1 MEFTQ
6 DEYEAFFIV
15 KKIVSKRINP
25 DRVMRSE
32 AKSYLAVLLDNNSQK
47 TICRL
52 YLLGKKKYIGTLNA
66 RKVETKTQ
74 IRSIE
79 EIMSFETPLNEIVR
93 YYESV

>member
-1 MEFTQ
+1 MEYTQ

-15 KKIVSKRINP
+15 KNIVSKKVNP
-25 DRVMRSE
+25 DRIARSE

-52 YLLGKKKYIGTLNA
+52 YLLGKKKYIGTLNR

-74 IRSIE
+74 ITALSDITLY
-79 EIMSFETPLNEIVR
+79 SGLLNDIVN
-93 YYESV
+93 YYENH